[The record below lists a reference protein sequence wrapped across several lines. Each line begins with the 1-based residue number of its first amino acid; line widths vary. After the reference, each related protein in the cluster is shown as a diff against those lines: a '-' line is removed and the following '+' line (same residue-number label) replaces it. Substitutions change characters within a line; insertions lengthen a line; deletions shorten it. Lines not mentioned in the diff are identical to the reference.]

1 MKILIVYPNL
11 PMMMTPALS
20 VGLFTSICK
29 KNGVDVDLFETTAY
43 TDDIDTGMRLKTK
56 LGNGRMF
63 KPEDLS
69 VMVKPTN
76 QIVPDFRKKV
86 LLFNP
91 DLLLFSVVE
100 DTLKDTK
107 MLLDSISDLDIDH
120 VIGGVWPINAPEKCL
135 EENSI
140 NTICRFEGELVLE
153 DIIIAYQ
160 NGDDWKDT
168 KGLWYKKDGKIIR
181 NGNQPLVDLNRVMP
195 DYSLYPSERFN
206 RPMGGRIVKSVGVE
220 TYRGCPYQCTFC
232 NSPMQ
237 RHLDKNYLRRKSIDV
252 VKAELT
258 NYVKLYNP
266 NFWFII
272 DDSFVARPRNE
283 LFELL
288 RVIKGFNIPWWCNT
302 RLENV
307 DPDILDAMAEA
318 HCSRITFGI
327 ESGDEEY
334 RRKYLLRNV
343 SDELYL
349 SKADDLNQSGIPYS
363 LNIVIGFPD
372 ETKEM
377 VMKGAKL
384 IKQIGGNDSL
394 AVSIFIPYHGTILRN
409 IAIEKG
415 YLDQD
420 WISGNG
426 YLVDGSPLRMPKPY
440 LQKDEIQ
447 DLANK
452 FKYYTFF
459 DESHWDVIDRMKDT
473 SQYETIYNEYMPKLA
488 VGGKDHLRL
497 KQKNIWACSAPRDM
511 DIRNVAV

>member
-1 MKILIVYPNL
+1 
-11 PMMMTPALS
+11 
-20 VGLFTSICK
+20 
-29 KNGVDVDLFETTAY
+29 
-43 TDDIDTGMRLKTK
+43 
-56 LGNGRMF
+56 
-63 KPEDLS
+63 
-69 VMVKPTN
+69 
-76 QIVPDFRKKV
+76 
-86 LLFNP
+86 
-91 DLLLFSVVE
+91 
-100 DTLKDTK
+100 
-107 MLLDSISDLDIDH
+107 
-120 VIGGVWPINAPEKCL
+120 
-135 EENSI
+135 
-140 NTICRFEGELVLE
+140 
-153 DIIIAYQ
+153 
-160 NGDDWKDT
+160 
-168 KGLWYKKDGKIIR
+168 
-181 NGNQPLVDLNRVMP
+181 
-195 DYSLYPSERFN
+195 
-206 RPMGGRIVKSVGVE
+206 
-220 TYRGCPYQCTFC
+220 
-232 NSPMQ
+232 MQ

-415 YLDQD
+415 YLDRD

>member
-29 KNGVDVDLFETTAY
+29 EMDVEVDLFETTAY
-43 TDDIDTGMRLKTK
+43 TDDINTGMRLKTK

-76 QIVPDFRKKV
+76 YIIPDFIEKV
-86 LLFNP
+86 NKFKP

-107 MLLDSISDLDIDH
+107 LLLNNVKDKNIPHL
-120 VIGGVWPINAPEKCL
+120 VGGVWPINAPEKCL
-135 EENSI
+135 REDCI
-140 NTICRFEGELVLE
+140 DTICRFEGELVLIDVIKSFKLNE
-153 DIIIAYQ
+153 D
-160 NGDDWKDT
+160 WRKV
-168 KGLWYKKDGKIIR
+168 KGIWYKKDGHIFK
-181 NGNQPLVDLNRVMP
+181 NDNQPLVNLNKILP

-206 RPMGGRIVKSVGVE
+206 RPMGGKIVKSVGVE
-220 TYRGCPYQCTFC
+220 TYRGCPYKCTFC
-232 NSPMQ
+232 NSPMT
-237 RHLDKNYLRRKSIDV
+237 RSLDKNYLRRKSIETV
-252 VKAELT
+252 EAELN

-272 DDSFVARPRNE
+272 DDSFVARPKKE

-288 RVIKGFNIPWWCNT
+288 KVLKKFNIPWWCNT

-307 DPDILDAMAEA
+307 DKDILDAMKEA

-327 ESGDEEY
+327 ESGDEDY
-334 RRKYLLRNV
+334 RNKYLFRNV

-349 SKADDLNQSGIPYS
+349 EKADILNNSGIPYS

-372 ETKEM
+372 ETREM

-394 AVSIFIPYHGTILRN
+394 SVSIFIPYHGTVLRN

-415 YLDQD
+415 YLDRN
-420 WISGNG
+420 WTSGHG
-426 YLVDGSPLRMPKPY
+426 YLVNGSPLKMPKPF
-440 LQKDEIQ
+440 LQNDEIT

-459 DESHWDVIDRMKDT
+459 DEKYWPDIDAAKDT
-473 SQYETIYNEYMPKLA
+473 NKYEELYQQYMPKLA
-488 VGGKDHLRL
+488 VSGKTHI
-497 KQKNIWACSAPRDM
+497 KMKKNNIWACSAPEHM
-511 DIRNVAV
+511 DIRLYA